1 MFALMS
7 IVPTAVFLLTA
18 IWLPE
23 SPYYYLM
30 KKKEKCAALT
40 LSWLRRKNDNND
52 EIEEM
57 KKSVEAERQGSCKE
71 LFVVAGHRK
80 ALLLVL
86 LLLAGQQFSGYM
98 GVLSYTSTLIKS
110 FHTNFDD
117 NSILLI
123 ISAISM
129 ITSLLS
135 SCVVDKLGR
144 KPVFLTS
151 SYGSSLCLVVIGVYF
166 LLEKLD
172 MDVRNLSLVPLI
184 ALIVYIVS
192 VAFGL
197 SSIPAIITSE
207 IFSID
212 MKSWATMVTNMYGS
226 VLGII
231 VGKGYQLVSDHV
243 GNDVIFLAFAIIE
256 LIIAITASVVMPETS
271 RKTFGEIQE
280 ILNKSTAKR
289 SNKTDGGEEETK

>member
-1 MFALMS
+1 MFALIS
-7 IVPTAVFLLTA
+7 IIPTAVFLLTA

-30 KKKEKCAALT
+30 KKKEKAAALT

-52 EIEEM
+52 EMVEI
-57 KKSVEAERQGSCKE
+57 KKSVEAERQGSYKE

-98 GVLSYTSTLIKS
+98 GVLSYANTLIKS
-110 FHTNFDD
+110 FHTNFDN

-129 ITSLLS
+129 ITSLAS
-135 SCVVDKLGR
+135 SCIVDKLGR
-144 KPVFLTS
+144 KPVFLIS
-151 SYGSSLCLVVIGVYF
+151 SYGSSLCLVVIGIYF
-166 LLEKLD
+166 LLENLD

-184 ALIVYIVS
+184 ALIIYIVS

-197 SSIPAIITSE
+197 SSIPAIVTSE
-207 IFSID
+207 VFSID
-212 MKSWATMVTNMYGS
+212 MKNWATMFTNMYGS

-231 VGKGYQLVSDHV
+231 VGKCYQLVSDHV
-243 GNDVIFLAFAIIE
+243 GSHVIFFSFAFIE
-256 LIIAITASVVMPETS
+256 LVIAITASVVMPETS
-271 RKTFGEIQE
+271 RKTFGEIQK
-280 ILNKSTAKR
+280 ILNKSTAKH
-289 SNKTDGGEEETK
+289 SDKKEGGEEETK